1 MQRYVF
7 KRIFQSLLTLLV
19 LSMLIFIVCRLTGDP
34 VTLMLPD
41 DASY

>member
-19 LSMLIFIVCRLTGDP
+19 LSMLIFIICRLTGDP
-34 VTLMLPD
+34 V
-41 DASY
+41 